1 MLKVFVAAEPV
12 HLGGGVPVDDI
23 TLLVLEIP
31 WNDNEDISFSDPNSL
46 FDLTFDTPK
55 TCYSV

>member
-1 MLKVFVAAEPV
+1 MAAEPV